1 MPEGDQVI
9 TGWKTR
15 AAGIASIL
23 WGIWSLIDGRQ
34 DDGVRYIVDGL
45 AIIGIGHK
53 LDRING

>member
-1 MPEGDQVI
+1 MMS
-9 TGWKTR
+9 GWKTR